1 MNWDKLIRLAKFI
14 LIGITALLLIALP
27 LYGSQYTIT
36 TFVRII
42 YFGFLAVS
50 VGFLLGQGGM
60 LSLTQA
66 AFFGMTGYTIA
77 LLGHERG
84 IPFPWPDLIG
94 IGIVLVAAALVGLVS
109 LRTYGLTFLM
119 ITLAFGQI
127 CWAFANQNT
136 TLLHGWSGFRGIR
149 PFVLFGIDFRNSAN
163 FYWMSLA
170 LFAISLYILWRLVH
184 SPFGLAL
191 NGVRENPRRMAALGY
206 PVYWIRF
213 VAFLIAAL
221 YAGIGGILA
230 VYYSGLIAPP
240 TIHLS
245 RAIWALLVV
254 ILGGSS
260 YFWGPV
266 VGTFAAIWLE
276 VLLSRYTQRYLLFVG
291 LIFVIVVLFSP
302 QGILGI
308 IDSIRRKQG
317 VWLIER
323 IKARIALASPGG
335 EKPRGSGKEVIGGPG
350 R

>member
-1 MNWDKLIRLAKFI
+1 MNLDKLTRLAKPI
-14 LIGITALLLIALP
+14 LLAIGAVLLITLP
-27 LYGSQYTIT
+27 FYGSQYTIT

-60 LSLTQA
+60 ISLTQT
-66 AFFGMTGYTIA
+66 AFFGMTGYAIG
-77 LLGHERG
+77 LLGYERG

-94 IGIVLVAAALVGLVS
+94 IGIVLIAAALVGLVS

-119 ITLAFGQI
+119 ITLAFGQV
-127 CWAFANQNT
+127 CWAFATQNT

-170 LFAISLYILWRLVH
+170 LFALGLYILWRIVH

-191 NGVRENPRRMAALGY
+191 NGIRENPRRMIALGY
-206 PVYWIRF
+206 PVYGIRLA
-213 VAFLIAAL
+213 AFIIAAL

-266 VGTFAAIWLE
+266 VGTFVAIWLE
-276 VLLSRYTQRYLLFVG
+276 VLISQYTQRYLLFVG

-308 IDSIRRKQG
+308 IDALRRRYSIR
-317 VWLIER
+317 LAER
-323 IKARIALASPGG
+323 FSVRPAGAPA
-335 EKPRGSGKEVIGGPG
+335 GSDKKGLE
-350 R
+350 RR

>member
-1 MNWDKLIRLAKFI
+1 MNWDKLTRLAKSI
-14 LIGITALLLIALP
+14 LIGITVLLLITLP

-60 LSLTQA
+60 ISLTQA
-66 AFFGMTGYTIA
+66 TFFGMTGYAIA
-77 LLGHERG
+77 LLGYERG

-119 ITLAFGQI
+119 ITLAFGQV

-149 PFVLFGIDFRNSAN
+149 PFILFGIDFRNSAN

-170 LFAISLYILWRLVH
+170 LFALGLYILWRLVH

-191 NGVRENPRRMAALGY
+191 NGIRENPRRMAALGY

-213 VAFLIAAL
+213 VAFLFAAV

-266 VGTFAAIWLE
+266 VGTFVAIWLE
-276 VLLSRYTQRYLLFVG
+276 VLISQYTQRYLLFVG

-308 IDSIRRKQG
+308 LHSIRYRQG
-317 VWLIER
+317 LWLVER
-323 IKARIALASPGG
+323 VKARMASTPPGG
-335 EKPRGSGKEVIGGPG
+335 EKPRGSGKEVI
-350 R
+350 

>member
-1 MNWDKLIRLAKFI
+1 MNWDKLTRLAKPI
-14 LIGITALLLIALP
+14 LIGLAAVLLITLP

-60 LSLTQA
+60 ISLTQT
-66 AFFGMTGYTIA
+66 AFFGMTGYAIA
-77 LLGHERG
+77 LLGYERG
-84 IPFPWPDLIG
+84 IPFPLPDLIG
-94 IGIVLVAAALVGLVS
+94 IGIVLIAATLVGLVS

-119 ITLAFGQI
+119 ITLAFGQV

-136 TLLHGWSGFRGIR
+136 SLLHGWSGFRGIR

-170 LFAISLYILWRLVH
+170 LFALALYILWRLVH
-184 SPFGLAL
+184 SPFGVAL
-191 NGVRENPRRMAALGY
+191 NGIRENPRRMAALGY
-206 PVYWIRF
+206 PIYWIRF
-213 VAFLIAAL
+213 VAFLIASL
-221 YAGIGGILA
+221 YAGLGGILA

-266 VGTFAAIWLE
+266 VGTFVAIWLE
-276 VLLSRYTQRYLLFVG
+276 VLISQYTQRYLLFVG

-308 IDSIRRKQG
+308 ADLLLRKHA
-317 VWLIER
+317 VRLLER
-323 IKARIALASPGG
+323 LRARAASAPSG
-335 EKPRGSGKEVIGGPG
+335 GSGLERG
-350 R
+350 

>member
-1 MNWDKLIRLAKFI
+1 MNLDKLTRLAKPI
-14 LIGITALLLIALP
+14 LLAIGAVLLITLP
-27 LYGSQYTIT
+27 FYGSQYTIT

-60 LSLTQA
+60 ISLTQT
-66 AFFGMTGYTIA
+66 AFFGMTGYAIG
-77 LLGHERG
+77 LLGYERG

-94 IGIVLVAAALVGLVS
+94 IGIVLIAAALVGLVS

-119 ITLAFGQI
+119 ITLAFGQV
-127 CWAFANQNT
+127 CWAFATQNT

-149 PFVLFGIDFRNSAN
+149 PFVLLGIDFRNSAN

-170 LFAISLYILWRLVH
+170 LFVLGLYILWRIVH

-191 NGVRENPRRMAALGY
+191 NGIRENPRRMIALGY
-206 PVYWIRF
+206 PVYWIRLA
-213 VAFLIAAL
+213 AFIIAAL

-266 VGTFAAIWLE
+266 VGTFVAIWLE
-276 VLLSRYTQRYLLFVG
+276 VLISQYTQRYLLFVG

-308 IDSIRRKQG
+308 IDALRRRYSIRLTGRFSVRTASAPAGSDKKG
-317 VWLIER
+317 LER
-323 IKARIALASPGG
+323 R
-335 EKPRGSGKEVIGGPG
+335 
-350 R
+350 